1 MNKDLMEFYISV
13 IKVGVYIYIYID
25 YVGLINFID
34 MWV

>member
-13 IKVGVYIYIYID
+13 IKVGVYIYID